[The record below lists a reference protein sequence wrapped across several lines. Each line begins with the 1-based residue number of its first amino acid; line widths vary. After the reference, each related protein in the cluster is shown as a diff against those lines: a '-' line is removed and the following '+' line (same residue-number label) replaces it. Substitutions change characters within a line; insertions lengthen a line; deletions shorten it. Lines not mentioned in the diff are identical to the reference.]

1 MNVYEQ
7 TIIIRGKRK
16 YVNPHA
22 PQKNFCY
29 GGVNRHPSCADVQEQ
44 RPQGSEKPRRGQ
56 SLSIRS
62 FLCYLNAPQKT
73 VFTSVL

>member
-22 PQKNFCY
+22 KSTLRKQY
-29 GGVNRHPSCADVQEQ
+29 VA
-44 RPQGSEKPRRGQ
+44 GQ
-56 SLSIRS
+56 WIPALDR
-62 FLCYLNAPQKT
+62 KT
-73 VFTSVL
+73 EI